1 MKDILLSG
9 MKTRDLQKRL
19 LEAYSNNNLNRISHI
34 LIDLYKNRQY
44 SILQKIADV
53 ISDLVDIRIADDGK
67 GFSKFMMLYHPDRAG
82 FHINNVNRFSDQD
95 NLDGLLGYS
104 HILRLDRIEEISV
117 ALDSY
122 EDIDYSPVYTWD
134 IDELRNEG
142 FHIVTGREQE
152 KEEKQGTITSLGYN
166 FYDAIKLREF
176 GDIETEYPSYYLED
190 FEEFELSSSGICDL
204 DGVQYCINAKYL
216 DISNN
221 EITDISPLTELSNLE
236 ELNLSD
242 NNVGY
247 IDALS
252 NLRNLR
258 SIHLCNNCI
267 EDISPL
273 FELSNLEFADL
284 SGNCID
290 DDQISRLTEM
300 GIAVTFEY

>member
-1 MKDILLSG
+1 MKDFILSSMDTKELH
-9 MKTRDLQKRL
+9 KRL
-19 LEAYSNNNLNRISHI
+19 LEAYSNNNLNRISHT

-53 ISDLVDIRIADDGK
+53 ISDIVDIRITEDGK

-104 HILRLDRIEEISV
+104 HILRLDRLEEISV

-134 IDELRNEG
+134 MDEIRNEG
-142 FHIVTGREQE
+142 FHIVTDREQSG
-152 KEEKQGTITSLGYN
+152 EERAGRMTSLGYN

-176 GDIETEYPSYYLED
+176 GDIEIEYPVYYLED
-190 FEEFELSSSGICDL
+190 FEEFELSCSGINDL
-204 DGVQYCINAKYL
+204 DGIQYCINAKFI

-221 EITDISPLTELSNLE
+221 EITDLTPLTELSNLE

-252 NLRNLR
+252 NLTNLR
-258 SIHLCNNCI
+258 SIHLCNNSI

-284 SGNCID
+284 SGNSID
-290 DDQISRLTEM
+290 EDQINRLTEM